1 MPTRRLTVVP
11 YAASAPPTT
20 PKPAMPESTN
30 DNLRPT
36 QPAGDGPVNP
46 PHTAHD
52 PLPPPPPVPPD
63 ALKPWYYQ
71 GWFIVPTFVWW
82 PCSAVLFIRSPW
94 HNGVV
99 SGALSW
105 AWIIVGG
112 GFVFLR
118 LKDNLDNRGSPFLGL
133 INEQVQPDLTLL
145 ALIAPGIVLTV
156 VTQALWLTRDR
167 PRIRRIRDAGGFAAY
182 AEAEAGPAT
191 RQPRDEETS
200 GRRRRSSRGSVRSR
214 RRRR

>member
-1 MPTRRLTVVP
+1 MSEPTGDNGR
-11 YAASAPPTT
+11 ASESPVSQETGPTSSRY
-20 PKPAMPESTN
+20 E
-30 DNLRPT
+30 
-36 QPAGDGPVNP
+36 
-46 PHTAHD
+46 
-52 PLPPPPPVPPD
+52 PLPPPPPEPPD

-71 GWFIVPTFVWW
+71 GWFLVPTFVWW
-82 PCSAVLFIRSPW
+82 PCSAILFIRSPW

-118 LKDNLDNRGSPFLGL
+118 LKDNLDNRGSPFLGF

-145 ALIAPGIVLTV
+145 ALIAPGIVLTA
-156 VTQALWLTRDR
+156 VTQTLWLTRDR
-167 PRIRRIRDAGGFAAY
+167 PRIRRIRNAGGFAAY
-182 AEAEAGPAT
+182 TESDPNPAT
-191 RQPRDEETS
+191 SQPGDAEPSGQPR
-200 GRRRRSSRGSVRSR
+200 RSNRGSVRSR

>member
-1 MPTRRLTVVP
+1 M
-11 YAASAPPTT
+11 S
-20 PKPAMPESTN
+20 S
-30 DNLRPT
+30 
-36 QPAGDGPVNP
+36 
-46 PHTAHD
+46 
-52 PLPPPPPVPPD
+52 PPPQPPD

-82 PCSAVLFIRSPW
+82 PCSAILFIRSPW

-112 GFVFLR
+112 GWIFLR
-118 LKDNLDNRGSPFLGL
+118 TQLRFQNGEPLVDP
-133 INEQVQPDLTLL
+133 TLL
-145 ALIAPGIVLTV
+145 ALAAPGIFLTI

-167 PRIRRIRDAGGFAAY
+167 PRIRRIRDTGGFAAY
-182 AEAEAGPAT
+182 AEPDAGLAT
-191 RQPRDEETS
+191 SQRHREES
-200 GRRRRSSRGSVRSR
+200 PEHPRRSNRGSVRSR

>member
-1 MPTRRLTVVP
+1 
-11 YAASAPPTT
+11 
-20 PKPAMPESTN
+20 MPESTN

-36 QPAGDGPVNP
+36 QPTGDGPVNP

-112 GFVFLR
+112 GFCI
-118 LKDNLDNRGSPFLGL
+118 P
-133 INEQVQPDLTLL
+133 
-145 ALIAPGIVLTV
+145 APE
-156 VTQALWLTRDR
+156 R
-167 PRIRRIRDAGGFAAY
+167 
-182 AEAEAGPAT
+182 
-191 RQPRDEETS
+191 
-200 GRRRRSSRGSVRSR
+200 
-214 RRRR
+214 

>member
-1 MPTRRLTVVP
+1 
-11 YAASAPPTT
+11 
-20 PKPAMPESTN
+20 MPEPTN
-30 DNLRPT
+30 DNPRPT
-36 QPAGDGPVNP
+36 QPAGDEPTDP
-46 PHTAHD
+46 PRAAYD

-105 AWIIVGG
+105 AWIIIGG
-112 GFVFLR
+112 GWIFLR
-118 LKDNLDNRGSPFLGL
+118 TQYRLQNGDGLLDP
-133 INEQVQPDLTLL
+133 TLL
-145 ALIAPGIVLTV
+145 ALAAPGIALTI
-156 VTQALWLTRDR
+156 VTQALWLLRDR
-167 PRIRRIRDAGGFAAY
+167 PNIRRIRDAGGFADY
-182 AEAEAGPAT
+182 AETGANQAAGQPNREATAT
-191 RQPRDEETS
+191 S
-200 GRRRRSSRGSVRSR
+200 SRRRRSNRGSVRSR